1 MRDAVA
7 APGAFGGPAPAFK
20 DRRRSPSAMSPAS
33 EPAVELYC
41 REAGQ
46 GPPVVLLHGL
56 GGSHT
61 VWNEIVPG
69 LAEEF
74 HVLAPDLR
82 GHGRSPNPPGS
93 TYSFPEMAA
102 DLERFLADH
111 GLPDAHLVGLS
122 AGGFLALYEAVNAP
136 PKVRS
141 LVLISS
147 AGHAEQHTRGIVD
160 RWAATYRDEGFDAY
174 ALRLLKDLYYPDW
187 IEAHLDYA
195 DEVRDQLRKADLRGT
210 AGWAAATKTYD
221 LRGRLGKLRLPTLII
236 QGMDDAVV
244 DSSHAR
250 LLRQTI
256 PGAELKLL
264 AQTGHM
270 VPVERPSATLEALR
284 PFLRAAEARRSA

>member
-1 MRDAVA
+1 MANA
-7 APGAFGGPAPAFK
+7 ADPP
-20 DRRRSPSAMSPAS
+20 
-33 EPAVELYC
+33 VELHV
-41 REAGQ
+41 REAGT
-46 GPPVVLLHGL
+46 GPAVVLLHGL
-56 GGSHT
+56 GGTHT
-61 VWNEIVPG
+61 VWNEILPS

-74 HVLAPDLR
+74 HVLAPDMR

-93 TYSFPEMAA
+93 TYSFVEFAG
-102 DLERFLADH
+102 DLERLLADH
-111 GLPDAHLVGLS
+111 RLTSAHLVGLS
-122 AGGFLALYEAVNAP
+122 AGGFLALWEAVHAP

-147 AGHAEQHTRGIVD
+147 AGHSEQHTRGIVD
-160 RWAATYRDEGFDAY
+160 RWATAYRDEGFDAY
-174 ALRLLKDLYYPDW
+174 SLRLLKDLYYPDW

-195 DEVRDQLRKADLRGT
+195 DEVREQLRGADLRGT

-221 LRGRLGKLRLPTLII
+221 LRGRVGKLRLPTLII

-270 VPVERPSATLEALR
+270 VPTERPAATLEALR
-284 PFLRAAEARRSA
+284 TFLRAAEAKAASAPP

>member
-1 MRDAVA
+1 MST
-7 APGAFGGPAPAFK
+7 APGAP
-20 DRRRSPSAMSPAS
+20 
-33 EPAVELYC
+33 VELYC
-41 REAGQ
+41 REAGK

-56 GGSHT
+56 GGTHT
-61 VWNEIVPG
+61 VWNEILPG
-69 LAEEF
+69 LSEEF

-82 GHGRSPNPPGS
+82 GHGRSPNPTGS
-93 TYSFPEMAA
+93 TYSFDEMAG
-102 DLERFLADH
+102 DVEKLLVDHQLA
-111 GLPDAHLVGLS
+111 DAHLVGLS
-122 AGGFLALYEAVNAP
+122 AGGFLALYEAVRAP
-136 PKVRS
+136 AKLRS

-147 AGHAEQHTRGIVD
+147 AGHSEQHTRGIVD
-160 RWAATYRDEGFDAY
+160 RWAATYREDGFDTY

-195 DEVRDQLRKADLRGT
+195 DEVREQLRTADLRGT
-210 AGWAAATKTYD
+210 AGWGAATKTFD
-221 LRGRLGKLRLPTLII
+221 LRGRLGKIRLPTLII

-270 VPVERPSATLEALR
+270 VPVERPAATLEAVR
-284 PFLRAAEARRSA
+284 TFLRAAEARRSG

>member
-1 MRDAVA
+1 MASAVD
-7 APGAFGGPAPAFK
+7 PPIQ
-20 DRRRSPSAMSPAS
+20 
-33 EPAVELYC
+33 LNC
-41 REAGQ
+41 REAGS

-61 VWNEIVPG
+61 VWNELIAP

-74 HVLAPDLR
+74 RVLVPDLR
-82 GHGRSPNPPGS
+82 GHGQSPNPPGS
-93 TYSFPEMAA
+93 TYSFPEMAG
-102 DLERFLADH
+102 DVERLLDDH
-111 GLPDAHLVGLS
+111 QLPNAHLVGLS
-122 AGGFLALYEAVNAP
+122 AGGYLALYEAVHSP
-136 PKVRS
+136 TRVRS

-160 RWAATYRDEGFDAY
+160 RWATTLRDDGFDAY

-195 DEVRDQLRKADLRGT
+195 DEVREQLRGADLRGT

-270 VPVERPSATLEALR
+270 VPIERPVPTLEALR
-284 PFLRAAEARRSA
+284 PFLRAAQAKAANRSE